1 MLERLFRP
9 RSSAIVGAST
19 DPRKTG
25 GMPVHYSKL
34 RGYAGQLYPVNPGA
48 SEVQGLRAWPSISAI
63 GKPVDCAVIAV
74 PAAQTLAALEDAAL
88 ARVPLAVVFSAGF
101 AEISEDGRILQERM
115 LRVARE
121 GGVRVLGPNSMG
133 AFDLASGFVATFSSA
148 FEHHG
153 GSGWP
158 ALGPV
163 SVASQSG
170 AVGVDIL
177 VRLRE
182 RGIGLA
188 KWVTTGNQC
197 DIDLADC
204 IEFLAADPDTRVL
217 VVYVEGCRDGIRLA
231 RALAAAAAA
240 DKPVLVL
247 KAGATE
253 AGATAVASHTASLAA
268 SDELFGALLAA
279 NGALRVRT
287 LSELTD
293 LAAACARAQRPA
305 ASRIGIVSTSGG
317 VAALMADEAAARGLE
332 IPPMPAHGERRMRE
346 LVSFAATRNPIDAA
360 APAMADMALL
370 ARFVEIALEDG
381 GYPMLAC
388 FMSHLGHVDRC
399 FDELR
404 SHLVRLRSRFPDRVI
419 ALAILAPPERRA
431 LLEQDGFLV
440 FDDPARAVACVAAL
454 AHIAAA
460 RPRADRGADDVPAL
474 APYSGPPIAG
484 ASDEVVARAILDT
497 IGIPFVPA
505 RLVTSAAQAADE
517 AARIGGAVAL
527 KVISPDVPHKTEAGG
542 VMLGVAA
549 ESAGQCF
556 DVLMAR
562 VRSTHP
568 AAEISGVLV
577 SPMVT
582 GGVETFLGVKVDPAL
597 GAFVAFGIGG
607 VFVEVFRDIAWR
619 PAPFGRNEALAMIRE
634 IRGFPLLDGARG
646 QERADLGALAEAL
659 ARLSVFAAR
668 HAAELESIDINPF
681 VVHAHGALAL
691 DALIVPRKPT

>member
-9 RSSAIVGAST
+9 RSAAIVGAST
-19 DPRKTG
+19 DPCKPG

-34 RGYAGQLYPVNPGA
+34 RGYTGLLYPVNPGA
-48 SEVQGLRAWPSISAI
+48 SEVQGLRAWPSVSAI
-63 GKPVDCAVIAV
+63 GEPVDCAVIAV
-74 PAAQTLAALEDAAL
+74 PAAQSIAAMQDVAL

-101 AEISEDGRILQERM
+101 AELSEEGRVLQEQM

-133 AFDLASGFVATFSSA
+133 AFDLASGFVATFSSS

-158 ALGPV
+158 TKGPV

-182 RGIGLA
+182 RSIGLA
-188 KWVTTGNQC
+188 KWVATGNQC
-197 DIDLADC
+197 DVDLADC
-204 IEFLAADPDTRVL
+204 IEFLAADADTRVL
-217 VVYVEGCRDGIRLA
+217 VVYVEGCRDGGRLA
-231 RALAAAAAA
+231 QALAAAAAA

-247 KAGATE
+247 KAGTSE
-253 AGATAVASHTASLAA
+253 AGANAVASHTASLAA
-268 SDELFGALLAA
+268 SDELFGALLARH
-279 NGALRVRT
+279 GAVRMRA
-287 LSELTD
+287 LNELID
-293 LAAACARAQRPA
+293 LTAACSRAQRLA
-305 ASRIGIVSTSGG
+305 APSIGLVSISGG
-317 VAALMADEAAARGLE
+317 VAALMADEAAGGGLE

-346 LVSFAATRNPIDAA
+346 LVSFAATRNPIDAG

-381 GYPMLAC
+381 GYPALVC
-388 FMSHLGHVDRC
+388 FLSHLGYVDRF

-404 SHLVRLRSRFPDRVI
+404 SRLVRLRCRFPDRVI
-419 ALAILAPPERRA
+419 ALAILAPRERSA

-454 AHIAAA
+454 AHVSAA
-460 RPRADRGADDVPAL
+460 RPHADRCLDDVPAL
-474 APYSGPPIAG
+474 APYSGPPIAM
-484 ASDEVVARAILDT
+484 ATDEAAARAVLEI
-497 IGIPFVPA
+497 IGIPVVSA

-527 KVISPDVPHKTEAGG
+527 KVASPDLPHKTESGG

-549 ESAGQCF
+549 ASAAQCF
-556 DVLMAR
+556 DALIAR
-562 VRSTHP
+562 VRSAHP
-568 AAEISGVLV
+568 AANISGVLV

-582 GGVETFLGVKVDPAL
+582 GGVETFIGVKVDPAL

-607 VFVEVFRDIAWR
+607 VFVEVYRDLAWR
-619 PAPFGRNEALAMIRE
+619 PAPFGRSEALAMIRE

-646 QERADLGALAEAL
+646 RERADLGALAEAL
-659 ARLSVFAAR
+659 SRLSVFAAR

-681 VVHAHGALAL
+681 VVHARGALAL
-691 DALIVPRKPT
+691 DALIVPRAPD

>member
-9 RSSAIVGAST
+9 RSAAIVGAST

-25 GMPVHYSKL
+25 GMPVHLSKL

-48 SEVQGLRAWPSISAI
+48 AEVQGLRAWPSVSAI

-74 PAAQTLAALEDAAL
+74 PAGQAIAAMEDVAL

-101 AEISEDGRILQERM
+101 AELSEQGRILQERM

-121 GGVRVLGPNSMG
+121 GGVRLLGPNSMG
-133 AFDLASGFVATFSSA
+133 AFDLVSGFVATFSSA
-148 FEHHG
+148 FEHHSG
-153 GSGWP
+153 AGWP
-158 ALGPV
+158 AQGPV

-188 KWVTTGNQC
+188 KWVATGNQC

-217 VVYVEGCRDGIRLA
+217 VVYAEGCRDGARLA
-231 RALAAAAAA
+231 RALAAAATA

-247 KAGATE
+247 KAGSTE

-293 LAAACARAQRPA
+293 LAAACSRPQRPA
-305 ASRIGIVSTSGG
+305 APSIGIVSTSGG
-317 VAALMADEAAARGLE
+317 VAALMADEAAARGLA

-381 GYPMLAC
+381 GYPALAC

-399 FDELR
+399 FDDLR
-404 SHLVRLRSRFPDRVI
+404 GRLVQLRRRFPDRVI

-440 FDDPARAVACVAAL
+440 FDDPAHAVSCVAAL
-454 AHIAAA
+454 SQFAAA
-460 RPRADRGADDVPAL
+460 RLRAGNGAHDVPQL
-474 APYSGPPIAG
+474 APYAGPPIAM
-484 ASDEVVARAILDT
+484 ATDEVAARAILEI
-497 IGIPFVPA
+497 IGIPVVPA
-505 RLVTSAAQAADE
+505 RLATSAAQAAE
-517 AARIGGAVAL
+517 AANRIGGAVAL
-527 KVISPDVPHKTEAGG
+527 KVVSPDVPHKTEAGG

-549 ESAGQCF
+549 ASAGHCF
-556 DVLMAR
+556 DALIAR
-562 VRSTHP
+562 VRTAHP
-568 AAEISGVLV
+568 AADISGVLV
-577 SPMVT
+577 SPMVA

-607 VFVEVFRDIAWR
+607 VFVEVFRDLAWR
-619 PAPFGRNEALAMIRE
+619 PAPFGRSEALAMIRE

-646 QERADLGALAEAL
+646 RERADLGALADAL

-691 DALIVPRKPT
+691 DALIVPRAPT